1 MLSRQH
7 LTLTMKPGERPEPR
21 GLPGRDCVTALRR
34 TPVSLWN
41 QDADEW
47 AAALTYYALLALVP
61 AVLVTVSLIG
71 IAGPAATQDLIS
83 QVTAM
88 VPADIQAVAERT
100 LRGMADQRAAAWLLA
115 VTGTAGALWSAAGY
129 VAVFRRSLHTMHG
142 VHDHRPFL
150 RTVPRMALT
159 AVALL
164 TLLVS
169 STILLMLTGEAA
181 RTLGSALG
189 LDYAALTAWNALKWP
204 LLLCVAVVLVLL
216 LFHTGPPPTRRVRRI
231 APGGALALVLWL
243 AGSAG
248 FALYVSWAGTYNR
261 LYGSLAG
268 SIVFLVWLWVSNL
281 TLLAGAQFNAELA
294 KLHPQRARE
303 QTTAPAAAAPG
314 PAR

>member
-1 MLSRQH
+1 MRSGVR
-7 LTLTMKPGERPEPR
+7 RAPR
-21 GLPGRDCVTALRR
+21 GRRGCRDCMTALRR
-34 TPVSLWN
+34 TSVSLWN

-47 AAALTYYALLALVP
+47 AAALTYYAILALVP
-61 AVLVTVSLIG
+61 GVLVTVSLIG
-71 IAGPAATQDLIS
+71 IAGPAATRDLIS

-88 VPADIQAVAERT
+88 VPADVRAVTERT
-100 LRGMADQRAAAWLLA
+100 LRDMADQRAGAWLLA
-115 VTGTAGALWSAAGY
+115 ITGTAGALWSASGY
-129 VAVFRRSLHTMHG
+129 LAVFRRSLHTMHG
-142 VHDHRPFL
+142 VRDHRPFW
-150 RTVPRMALT
+150 RTAPQTVLT
-159 AVALL
+159 AAALL
-164 TLLVS
+164 ALLVA

-189 LDYAALTAWNALKWP
+189 MDYAALTAWNALKWP

-216 LFHTGPPPTRRVRRI
+216 LFRSGPPPTRRMRRI

-243 AGSAG
+243 AASTG
-248 FALYVSWAGTYNR
+248 FALYITWAGTYNR

-294 KLHPQRARE
+294 RLHPQRARE
-303 QTTAPAAAAPG
+303 QIAAPTATDPD